1 MAEKSGKFQLVV
13 PLDASGVKDF
23 KPDRTVKVVAYDRK
37 GATVS
42 SAVAELDTKGH
53 GNATLP
59 FKENPG
65 GIRVV
70 IGPHNATDEELK
82 NLQTISV
89 NVLPSAW
96 KEGNTL
102 RLSSV
107 LISAYFWWWWWWWCR
122 EYTITGRLVCADGS
136 PVPGAAVCAY
146 DVDWWWWWISENQVG
161 CAVTDANGAF
171 QISFRRCCGW
181 WWWWW
186 WQQRIWRVD
195 SILADRIVPLLQ
207 KVPGI
212 RRIPLPDPAPDLK
225 VFESLLSQTAGQAR
239 SLALAAPPP
248 RGMKAGGSINPS
260 ALENLRTQLLAKL
273 PYSQEL
279 ERLCVWPWCPWWP
292 WWDCDADILF
302 RATQNCNGQNKII
315 LDENILQIRFDIPN
329 QLNVT
334 LVANDQACCLVQP
347 CRDSD
352 CPPGNCILP
361 IDICDGTS
369 ASVGGNP
376 GANPAPATIGYE
388 NPGGASPGNPGG
400 DRPFSEGVLL
410 ATNFGDA
417 FDGDY
422 YEFEWSTN
430 SGGPWSAMPV
440 AADGA
445 FYRYFWDAMLNQ
457 HSVLFSPVA
466 INSPDGL
473 RNVFESRQHYEAN
486 NSIGIGWD
494 QCAACN
500 YPTLMWWQTLN
511 TGFANGTY
519 YLRLKAW
526 TRPGNAGDLSNKRI
540 VPFCGD
546 KPEDNYVVINIDN
559 RPAPGPGA
567 GHPTD
572 HPCGAGTVHVCTT
585 QPDCNIFSVTIAGQ
599 TVGPCANIAA
609 KDDDPV
615 QIDFMVH
622 DPDRMLAYYAL
633 SCNYGLDLTEDL
645 IDVNGVHI
653 GTITPGPAASLASS
667 WIGPAAQIGP
677 DYGTALTAA
686 LYQGATAP
694 YWEGGTITLKT
705 KVAALF
711 PETCCYQLQLW
722 VFKRNI
728 VNCYKGIDSNGYY
741 NLTELSFTVFKS

>member
-1 MAEKSGKFQLVV
+1 MAKESGKFQLTV
-13 PLDASGVKDF
+13 PLDASGIKDF
-23 KPDRTVKVVAYDRK
+23 KPDHHVRIAAYDRS
-37 GATVS
+37 G
-42 SAVAELDTKGH
+42 AVASAAVAQLDDKGK
-53 GNATLP
+53 GQATLH
-59 FKENPG
+59 FAEKPG
-65 GIRVV
+65 GVRVV
-70 IGPHNATDEELK
+70 VGPGNATDEELK

-89 NVLPSAW
+89 NVPPGRW
-96 KEGNTL
+96 KDNAVQ
-102 RLSSV
+102 LSP
-107 LISAYFWWWWWWWCR
+107 ISISPYYWWWWTWWCR
-122 EYTITGRLVCADGS
+122 DYTITGRVVCADGS
-136 PVPGAAVCAY
+136 PVPGATVCAY
-146 DVDWWWWWISENQVG
+146 DVDWFWWWISESQVG

-181 WWWWW
+181 FWWWWW
-186 WQQRIWRVD
+186 EQRVWRVD

-225 VFESLLSQTAGQAR
+225 VFESLLSQGAGPSR
-239 SLALAAPPP
+239 SLALAAPQ
-248 RGMKAGGSINPS
+248 RGRQVTNASINPG
-260 ALENLRTQLLAKL
+260 ALESLRSQLLSKL

-292 WWDCDADILF
+292 WWDCDADIIF
-302 RATQNCNGQNKII
+302 RATQNCNGQNRVII
-315 LDENILQIRFDIPN
+315 DETILQTRFDIPN

-334 LVANDQACCLVQP
+334 LVANDQACCLAQP
-347 CRDSD
+347 CQDSD

-361 IDICDGTS
+361 IDICDTTS

-376 GANPAPATIGYE
+376 GANPAPATIGFE
-388 NPGGASPGNPGG
+388 NPGLAAPGNPYA

-422 YEFEWSTN
+422 YEFEWST
-430 SGGPWSAMPV
+430 SAAGPWSAMPL

-445 FYRYFWDAMLNQ
+445 FSRTYWDAMLNP
-457 HSVLFSPVA
+457 HNVPFNPTP
-466 INSPDGL
+466 INSPDGM

-494 QCAACN
+494 ECIGCN

-511 TGFANGTY
+511 TFANGTY

-526 TRPGNAGDLSNKRI
+526 TRHGYVGDLSNKRI

-546 KPEDNYVVINIDN
+546 NPKDNYVVIAIDN
-559 RPAPGPGA
+559 RPPVGPGA
-567 GHPTD
+567 GHPLD
-572 HPCGAGTVHVCTT
+572 HPCGSGTVHVCTT
-585 QPDCNIFSVTIAGQ
+585 QPDCNIFSVKIAGQ
-599 TVGPCANIAA
+599 TVGPCANITA
-609 KDDDPV
+609 KDSDPV
-615 QIDFMVH
+615 EIDFMVH
-622 DPDRMLAYYAL
+622 DPDGMLAFYSL
-633 SCNYGLDLTEDL
+633 SCNFGLDATEDL

-653 GTITPGPAASLASS
+653 GSIAPGPAASFATS
-667 WIGPAAQIGP
+667 WIGPAAQVGP
-677 DYGTALTAA
+677 DYGTAL
-686 LYQGATAP
+686 LQGATAP
-694 YWEGGTITLKT
+694 DWEGGTITLT
-705 KVAALF
+705 TTVGALF

-728 VNCYKGIDSNGYY
+728 VNCYYGIDSNGYY